1 LVSARSTRDD
11 SIVRVRI
18 EAFAFPGRRC
28 EPRDAG
34 EGYDNVHVG
43 VQRGRE
49 VVELVA
55 GDADAAEWSF
65 EVTTRVGDDG
75 AIDVGGPF
83 VHGRRGDRFVYLS
96 WGTVERAGSFEMFRR
111 AKLHFADADADVLR
125 SALKDG
131 GTLVGRL
138 GLTDRCGD
146 PRCARVRPPDIVWT
160 AVSPG

>member
-1 LVSARSTRDD
+1 M
-11 SIVRVRI
+11 RVRI

-28 EPRDAG
+28 EPKGAG

-43 VQRGRE
+43 VQRRAE

-55 GDADAAEWSF
+55 GDADAAQWSF
-65 EVTTRVGDDG
+65 EVTTRVDDAG

-96 WGTVERAGSFEMFRR
+96 WGTVDGAGAFRMFRR
-111 AKLHFADADADVLR
+111 AKLHFADAEPHAVRL
-125 SALKDG
+125 ALGG

-138 GLTDRCGD
+138 GLTDRCGE